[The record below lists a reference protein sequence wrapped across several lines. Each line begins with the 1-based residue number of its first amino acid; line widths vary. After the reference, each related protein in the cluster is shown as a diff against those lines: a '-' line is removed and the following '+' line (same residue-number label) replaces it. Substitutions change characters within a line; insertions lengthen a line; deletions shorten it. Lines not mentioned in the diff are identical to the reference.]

1 MKTKILLLFTL
12 ITFLF
17 ACETNDD
24 PNISITEADL
34 MGTWS
39 LKSQTLEEGT
49 ITVSSQG
56 DSFSANYSAVAED
69 IFQRFD
75 KGGTGLVDTCWWKVV

>member
-39 LKSQTLEEGT
+39 LKSQTLE
-49 ITVSSQG
+49 
-56 DSFSANYSAVAED
+56 D
-69 IFQRFD
+69 
-75 KGGTGLVDTCWWKVV
+75 